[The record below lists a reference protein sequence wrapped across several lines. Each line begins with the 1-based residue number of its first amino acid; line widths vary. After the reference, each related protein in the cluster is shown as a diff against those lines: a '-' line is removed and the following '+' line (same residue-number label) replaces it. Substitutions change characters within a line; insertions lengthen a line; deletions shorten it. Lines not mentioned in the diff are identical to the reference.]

1 VQQAAGFTQ
10 KIKSFFTFERIF
22 ILILIIAFFLRF
34 FLLDLK
40 LLHHDE
46 AIHSWFSYEL
56 LTKGA
61 WQYDPSYHGPFLYF
75 VTAGMFALLGP
86 SDLVARLLPSLF
98 GFAIIPLVYAIY
110 RLGYLNK
117 NQTLIA
123 ALLIALSPDM
133 VYFSR
138 FLRHDIFM
146 LFFTFLL
153 LVAILYWFER
163 GQMRFAVLAA
173 VAAAGALSCKEEMP
187 VILIVFVLFFA
198 FAAWKGRFTLPPAW
212 KADLL
217 LFFVLVVAIMSVL
230 YSAFFFHIDT
240 LIGQNFTVSLQG
252 VHFEAETAGWYQAVV
267 HWTEMHNQQRLGGPL
282 YYYIPLFFLY
292 ELPIFILALIGA
304 AQFMTAGLHPLRF
317 AKRVKNWVRERR
329 FTLPTSELAQVSL
342 QQLREGQDVNK
353 KSEEFFRFCMVWM
366 IAMMAFYA
374 YVGEKV
380 PWLIIP
386 QLLPMCFVAT
396 YKLNWQK
403 TAFALAG
410 CIFLIVMTWHVAF
423 VPVDINEPIVQVQN
437 SEEMREVMGLMD
449 NSSLVVIASK
459 DYWPLPWYYRG
470 NKWDRIQFY
479 GSLTDVDTLTEK
491 HPDVIILHDSESY
504 PSITGYNKKT
514 YKLSYW
520 FSFYDN
526 ENRLA
531 EYYLRRDGKMGS
543 INIDVFT
550 PQAAYALPPDV
561 LPPDV
566 LPVYVTPV
574 YVTPVNV
581 TPDNVTPVNV
591 T

>member
-1 VQQAAGFTQ
+1 VQQAAILTQ
-10 KIKSFFTFERIF
+10 KIKSIFTFERIF
-22 ILILIIAFFLRF
+22 LLILILAFLLRF
-34 FLLDLK
+34 LLLDLK

-56 LTKGA
+56 LTRGA

-75 VTAGMFALLGP
+75 VTAGMFALVGP
-86 SDLVARLLPSLF
+86 SDFAARLLPSLF
-98 GFAIIPLVYAIY
+98 GFMLIPLVYCIY
-110 RLGYLNK
+110 RIGYLDR
-117 NQTLIA
+117 NQTLAA
-123 ALLIALSPDM
+123 ALLIAISPDM

-146 LFFTFLL
+146 LFFTMLL
-153 LVAILYWFER
+153 LVAVLYWFER
-163 GQMRFAVLAA
+163 GQTRFAVLAA

-187 VILIVFVLFFA
+187 VIILVFAVVFA
-198 FAAWKGRFTLPPAW
+198 FAAWKGRFTLPPDW
-212 KADLL
+212 RTDLL
-217 LFFVLVVAIMSVL
+217 LFIVLVAGIMSVL
-230 YSAFFFHIDT
+230 YSAFFFHPET
-240 LIGQNFTVSLQG
+240 LIGQNFTMSLQG
-252 VHFEAETAGWYQAVV
+252 VHFEANTTGWYQAVV
-267 HWTEMHNQQRLGGPL
+267 HWTAMHNQQRLGGPM
-282 YYYIPLFFLY
+282 YYYIPLFLLY
-292 ELPIFILALIGA
+292 ELPIFILALIGTV
-304 AQFMTAGLHPLRF
+304 QFMTAGLHPVRF
-317 AKRVKNWVRERR
+317 AQRVKNWIRERR
-329 FTLPTSELAQVSL
+329 FALPTSELAAVSL
-342 QQLREGQDVNK
+342 QQLRDGQARDA
-353 KSEEFFRFCMVWM
+353 KSEEFFRFCIVWM

-380 PWLIIP
+380 PWLIIA

-470 NKWDRIQFY
+470 SKWEKVKFY
-479 GSLTDVDTLTEK
+479 GELTDVDTLTQNN
-491 HPDVIILHDSESY
+491 PGMIILHDQESY
-504 PSITGYNKKT
+504 PSIPGYEKKT

-526 ENRLA
+526 ENRLP

-550 PQAAYALPPDV
+550 PLPAYALPVEPAAA
-561 LPPDV
+561 
-566 LPVYVTPV
+566 
-574 YVTPVNV
+574 
-581 TPDNVTPVNV
+581 
-591 T
+591 